1 MIDFDALAERALIEF
16 PDLVSSCRTLEN
28 KLRIYL
34 RDGSYIDFWWGM
46 KLQGKFAYHWER
58 RALDGPCAISRA
70 KKHEGTGKPP
80 VPSTACSRDFFYFFS
95 SNQVLRMAEA
105 SISAPLMFLRVAMM
119 FCSLLSHSG
128 TSGTSRATSC

>member
-46 KLQGKFAYHWER
+46 KLQGKFAYHFIGR
-58 RALDGPCAISRA
+58 GARSMGRSF
-70 KKHEGTGKPP
+70 GTIIFPMLGG
-80 VPSTACSRDFFYFFS
+80 R
-95 SNQVLRMAEA
+95 
-105 SISAPLMFLRVAMM
+105 
-119 FCSLLSHSG
+119 G
-128 TSGTSRATSC
+128 

>member
-58 RALDGPCAISRA
+58 RALDGKVFRHDNIPDARW
-70 KKHEGTGKPP
+70 K
-80 VPSTACSRDFFYFFS
+80 
-95 SNQVLRMAEA
+95 
-105 SISAPLMFLRVAMM
+105 RVATFPKHFHNERESAVEESFAPAEPEEGLRFMLR
-119 FCSLLSHSG
+119 FARDYLRGEKL
-128 TSGTSRATSC
+128 T